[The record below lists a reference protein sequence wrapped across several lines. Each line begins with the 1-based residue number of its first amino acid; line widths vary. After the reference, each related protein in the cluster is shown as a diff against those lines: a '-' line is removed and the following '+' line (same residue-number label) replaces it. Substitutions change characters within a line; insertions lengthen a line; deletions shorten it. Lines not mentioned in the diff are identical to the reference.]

1 MSTYIKKDFMS
12 GPLLHPTTV
21 FVDAPNMIYYA
32 DARVITRLID
42 IMMTDGEDG
51 LYHRMFDRI
60 FDILHSYSD
69 SPIEL
74 ILQRVKQSR
83 NILYDIVTWKVVTE
97 LDMEK
102 TPYQYLD
109 ELYNT
114 LLFDIDIS
122 TGFIPTTIGSALKVI
137 VDHRNL
143 MKMYIYL
150 PTMNIDSSFKEL
162 SEFFQVKVGDKV
174 ELISGGPIG
183 TAIVSVNA
191 DEYFLNDVE
200 DVRHVAA
207 IETTATKRIYLPAF
221 AYNFQRDLDTMSV
234 GRYAKNIEE
243 NIYQST
249 NIDINL
255 IQIPY

>member
-122 TGFIPTTIGSALKVI
+122 TGFIPTTIDRK
-137 VDHRNL
+137 
-143 MKMYIYL
+143 
-150 PTMNIDSSFKEL
+150 
-162 SEFFQVKVGDKV
+162 
-174 ELISGGPIG
+174 
-183 TAIVSVNA
+183 SV
-191 DEYFLNDVE
+191 V
-200 DVRHVAA
+200 
-207 IETTATKRIYLPAF
+207 
-221 AYNFQRDLDTMSV
+221 
-234 GRYAKNIEE
+234 
-243 NIYQST
+243 
-249 NIDINL
+249 
-255 IQIPY
+255 